1 VRKRLHQ
8 QTNMGDVSTESL
20 VETALQIAEERKKIV
35 EEMRRALLSN
45 DDQAL
50 KPLASKLCGLENE

>member
-1 VRKRLHQ
+1 MRKRLHQ
-8 QTNMGDVSTESL
+8 ATNIGEASTASL

-45 DDQAL
+45 DDEAL
-50 KPLASKLCGLENE
+50 KQSASKLCGVEND